1 MHRAD
6 RSDTTG
12 TAKGNRRSHHGDT
25 DRTDQVVTLR
35 IALLGNPNTGKSTL
49 FNRLCGLRSKTANH
63 PGSTVEHQV
72 GRCTTAA
79 GEVCD
84 LIDLPG
90 IYSLMLEMPESKLC
104 VDCLEG
110 RIGDGRPDGALIVLD
125 ANNLLRNLQ
134 FAASALRRGLP
145 SVIAIN
151 MVDLAKRRGLI
162 IDEAAATAWL
172 GVPVI
177 AVSARTGAGVERLL
191 EAIANASRAP
201 SQATPILS
209 LPSSEPGSAAS
220 SAWAAEVFARIAA
233 HPPLPLDHEMS
244 VHDRLDAAFTHPVL
258 GIVVFALA
266 MSLLFASIYW
276 LAAFPMDAVDS
287 IFGWVGAVV
296 TSLFPSG
303 ILRDLAVDGVV
314 GGVAATVVFLPQI
327 VLLFFLL
334 ALLEDSG
341 YLARAAFAVDRVMRR
356 FGLPGQAF
364 MPLLSSHACALPGI
378 MATRL
383 IPDARERL
391 TTILVAPFMSCSARV
406 PVYALLTGLLF
417 AGRPIAAGIAFTA
430 CYVLGAVAALATAA
444 ILRNSILRGPS
455 APMMLELPDY
465 RLPSLR
471 TAAFVA
477 IDRGFVFL
485 KSAGSVI
492 LAIAVVMW
500 WLSAYPKVAPSSESS
515 TLRARAEMIE
525 TTAPAQATALIAN
538 ADRLDERTQQAGS
551 FAGQLGAICQP
562 AFAPIGLD
570 QQLTVAVFTS
580 FLAREVFTTT
590 VFVLAGAGH
599 SADGEE
605 LGTLDTVRRATR
617 TDGQALFN
625 IPTAASLLVF
635 FVLAMQC
642 LPTLVVVRRETG
654 SWRWPLAQFVY
665 MSGVAYGA
673 AWLTYR
679 WMS

>member
-1 MHRAD
+1 M
-6 RSDTTG
+6 
-12 TAKGNRRSHHGDT
+12 
-25 DRTDQVVTLR
+25 TLR

-72 GRCTTAA
+72 GRCVTAA
-79 GEVCD
+79 GEDVD
-84 LIDLPG
+84 IIDLPG

-151 MVDLAKRRGLI
+151 MVDLAQRRGLI
-162 IDEAAATAWL
+162 IDEAAATELL

-177 AVSARTGAGVERLL
+177 ALSARTGAGVERILPAL
-191 EAIANASRAP
+191 SHAARNASRAKP
-201 SQATPILS
+201 SIA
-209 LPSSEPGSAAS
+209 LPESEPGSAAS
-220 SAWAAEVFARIAA
+220 CAWAADVFARMAA
-233 HPPLPLDHEMS
+233 HPPAVHDHEMS

-258 GIVVFALA
+258 GIVVFALT
-266 MSLLFASIYW
+266 MSMLFASIYW
-276 LAAFPMDAVDS
+276 IAAFPMDAVDA
-287 IFGWVGAVV
+287 IFGWLGA
-296 TSLFPSG
+296 LLNAIMPSG

-383 IPDARERL
+383 IPDPRERL

-417 AGRPIAAGIAFTA
+417 AGRPLAAGLAFTA
-430 CYVLGAVAALATAA
+430 CYVLGGIAALGTAA
-444 ILRNSILRGPS
+444 LLRRSILRGPS

-465 RLPSLR
+465 RLPSVR
-471 TAAFVA
+471 TAAFAA
-477 IDRGFVFL
+477 IDRGLVFL

-500 WLSAYPKVAPSSESS
+500 WLSAYPKSAPSTESS
-515 TLRARAEMIE
+515 ELRTRAAQVEFSQPDQS
-525 TTAPAQATALIAN
+525 ADLLAQAS
-538 ADRLDERTQQAGS
+538 RLDDRTQQANS
-551 FAGQLGAICQP
+551 FAGQLGSLCQP

-570 QQLTVAVFTS
+570 QQLTVAVLTS

-590 VFVLAGAGH
+590 VFVLAGAGQ
-599 SADGEE
+599 SADGED
-605 LGTLDTVRRATR
+605 LGTLDTVRNATR
-617 TDGQALFN
+617 ADGRALFD

-654 SWRWPLAQFVY
+654 SWRWPLAQLVY
-665 MSGVAYGA
+665 MSTVAYGA
-673 AWLTYR
+673 AWLTYSV
-679 WMS
+679 MS

>member
-1 MHRAD
+1 M
-6 RSDTTG
+6 
-12 TAKGNRRSHHGDT
+12 
-25 DRTDQVVTLR
+25 TLR

-72 GRCTTAA
+72 GRCATAA
-79 GEVCD
+79 GEEAD

-90 IYSLMLEMPESKLC
+90 VYSLMLEMPESRLC

-162 IDEAAATAWL
+162 IDEAAATDLL

-177 AVSARTGAGVERLL
+177 ALSARTGAGVDRVLPAL
-191 EAIANASRAP
+191 FHAARGASGAKP
-201 SQATPILS
+201 SMA
-209 LPSSEPGSAAS
+209 LPTTEPGSATS
-220 SAWAAEVFARIAA
+220 CAWAADVFARIAA

-244 VHDRLDAAFTHPVL
+244 VHDRLDAAFTHPIL
-258 GIVVFALA
+258 GIVAFALI
-266 MSLLFASIYW
+266 MSALFASIYW
-276 LAAFPMDAVDS
+276 IAAFPMDAVDS
-287 IFGWVGAVV
+287 IFGWLGALV
-296 TSLFPSG
+296 TSVMPSG
-303 ILRDLAVDGVV
+303 TLRDLAVDGIV

-341 YLARAAFAVDRVMRR
+341 YLARAAFAIDRVMRR

-383 IPDARERL
+383 IPDPRERL

-417 AGRPIAAGIAFTA
+417 AGRPLAAGLAFTGCYLLGGIAA
-430 CYVLGAVAALATAA
+430 LGTAALV
-444 ILRNSILRGPS
+444 RRSILRGPS

-465 RLPSLR
+465 RLPSVR
-471 TAAFVA
+471 TAATVA
-477 IDRGFVFL
+477 IDRGLVFL

-500 WLSAYPKVAPSSESS
+500 WLSAYPKSGPSIESDA
-515 TLRARAEMIE
+515 LRSRAAQVESMHQAQSIE
-525 TTAPAQATALIAN
+525 LLAQAE
-538 ADRLDERTQQAGS
+538 RLDERAQQAGS
-551 FAGQLGAICQP
+551 FAGQLGALCQP

-570 QQLTVAVFTS
+570 QQLTVAVLTS

-590 VFVLAGAGH
+590 VFVLAGAGQ
-599 SADGEE
+599 SADGED
-605 LGTLDTVRRATR
+605 LGTLDTVRMATR
-617 TDGQALFN
+617 ADGRPLFN
-625 IPTAASLLVF
+625 VPTAASLLVF

-654 SWRWPLAQFVY
+654 SWRWPLAQLVY
-665 MSGVAYGA
+665 MSAVAYGA
-673 AWLTYR
+673 AWLTFGL
-679 WMS
+679 MS

>member
-1 MHRAD
+1 M
-6 RSDTTG
+6 
-12 TAKGNRRSHHGDT
+12 
-25 DRTDQVVTLR
+25 TLR

-72 GRCTTAA
+72 GRCVSAT
-79 GEVCD
+79 GEEFD
-84 LIDLPG
+84 IIDLPG

-110 RIGDGRPDGALIVLD
+110 RIDDGRPDGALIVLD

-151 MVDLAKRRGLI
+151 MVDLAQRRGLI
-162 IDEAAATAWL
+162 IDEAAASALL

-177 AVSARTGAGVERLL
+177 AISARTGAGVERILPAL
-191 EAIANASRAP
+191 ALAARSAARANPSIA
-201 SQATPILS
+201 
-209 LPSSEPGSAAS
+209 LPVSEPGSAAS
-220 SAWAAEVFARIAA
+220 CAWAADVFARMAA
-233 HPPLPLDHEMS
+233 HPPAPCDHEMS

-258 GIVVFALA
+258 GLVVFALT

-276 LAAFPMDAVDS
+276 IAAFPMDAVDS
-287 IFGWVGAVV
+287 IFGWVGELLNSVM
-296 TSLFPSG
+296 PSG
-303 ILRDLAVDGVV
+303 ILRDLAIDGVV

-383 IPDARERL
+383 IPDSRERL

-417 AGRPIAAGIAFTA
+417 AGRPLAAGLAFTG
-430 CYVLGAVAALATAA
+430 CYVLGGIAALTTAA
-444 ILRNSILRGPS
+444 IIRKSILRGPS

-465 RLPSLR
+465 RLPSVR

-477 IDRGFVFL
+477 IDRGLVFL

-500 WLSAYPKVAPSSESS
+500 WLSAYPKSAPSAASIE
-515 TLRARAEMIE
+515 LRTRAAQVEPAD
-525 TTAPAQATALIAN
+525 TTQSAELVAQAE
-538 ADRLDERTQQAGS
+538 RLDDRAQQAGS
-551 FAGQLGAICQP
+551 FAGQLGAFCQP

-570 QQLTVAVFTS
+570 QQLTVAVLTS

-590 VFVLAGAGH
+590 VFVLAGAGQ
-599 SADGEE
+599 SADGED
-605 LGTLDTVRRATR
+605 LGTLETVRNATR
-617 TDGQALFN
+617 ADGRALFD

-654 SWRWPLAQFVY
+654 SWRWPLAQLAY
-665 MSGVAYGA
+665 MSAVAYGA
-673 AWLTYR
+673 AWLTYSL
-679 WMS
+679 MS